1 MDKKI
6 IIAPSTDPCLLNDLT
21 EYAKSLL
28 RDGADWI
35 HCDIM
40 DGKFV
45 QRKTFDEIVLAL
57 LSKRVNAVM
66 DVHLMMENP
75 IDKLSTYA
83 RAGATNITVHYEA
96 LQGTIEIISAIN
108 KIHELGCKAGISI
121 KPNTSVDVIE
131 KYLPF
136 VDIVLVMSVEPGRS
150 GQTFINESLSK
161 IAELN
166 TIRAENDYKFL
177 IEVDGGINPQTAGAV
192 VSLGA
197 DILVVGSA
205 LFNSNDRQNLIQEL
219 KTINN

>member
-6 IIAPSTDPCLLNDLT
+6 IIAPSTDPCPLNDLT

-136 VDIVLVMSVEPGRS
+136 VDIVLVMSVEPGRI